1 MLRGSKNLILT
12 AWHSN
17 VRIAAHRNFKLKPGT
32 EIRYVVTVSKIRVSG
47 VSIANINQLPH
58 KLIHVVDSGLHSLGV
73 KTVVEIRKSVPR
85 LLVVLVRGSHLL
97 HKKV

>member
-32 EIRYVVTVSKIRVSG
+32 EIRYVVTVSKIRVSS
-47 VSIANINQLPH
+47 VSISNINQLPH